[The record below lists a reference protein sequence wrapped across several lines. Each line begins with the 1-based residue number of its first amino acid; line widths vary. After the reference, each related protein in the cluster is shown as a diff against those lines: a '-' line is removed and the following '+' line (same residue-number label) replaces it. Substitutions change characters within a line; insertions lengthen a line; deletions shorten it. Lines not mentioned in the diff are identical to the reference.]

1 MAELDCGRIDADV
14 DLTGLK
20 RDNTGGS
27 FGHNTEG
34 QVLGGLDAAVVVLK
48 CMHGDVVAVR
58 PGIEDV
64 RAAADGVAVG
74 FVRFHGSLVQDA
86 ERRIRNIIKDIA
98 DLVFQN
104 DLNRVVVDLVD
115 SGDHSDLVVGSAGV
129 DGTLK
134 GEQNIVS
141 GQLVAVVELDALA
154 DVELPGGV
162 GGLLVAFSNLTLKAL
177 AVGGELDQRIM
188 DALLNKQVHRCVGLL
203 NVEVRDILGQG
214 DRDGFLVAG
223 GGFSCSSL
231 GRTIAGLRGSCGFT
245 GIRGLAR
252 AAGEARTEDCK
263 ACNHC
268 KNALECAS
276 LHFTSPF
283 YFF

>member
-64 RAAADGVAVG
+64 GAAADGVAVG

-104 DLNRVVVDLVD
+104 DLNRVVV
-115 SGDHSDLVVGSAGV
+115 
-129 DGTLK
+129 
-134 GEQNIVS
+134 
-141 GQLVAVVELDALA
+141 
-154 DVELPGGV
+154 
-162 GGLLVAFSNLTLKAL
+162 SNLTLKAL

-188 DALLNKQVHRCVGLL
+188 DALLDNEVHRRVGLL

-214 DRDGFLVAG
+214 DRDGFLVAA

-231 GRTIAGLRGSCGFT
+231 GRTIAGLRSGCVCSFT
-245 GIRGLAR
+245 GVRLVAR

-283 YFF
+283 YFFENCFSLIYMQFSFQLIPSSKNKPPKFRLFCCRLPRKT